1 MLQRAILVLAI
12 FLAILVALT
21 FGDALLSQAYAWI
34 SRLTGWVIHNFADI
48 YAGLHYYLSTHATK
62 VLLAIALTVPVSWW
76 VFRNRDKELRS
87 PANHRKIAIV
97 LAICLGWLGAHRFY
111 LGQIGW
117 GVMYLLILWLF
128 APLVIVLGLIDA
140 VRYFFMTDEQFTLVR
155 SN

>member
-1 MLQRAILVLAI
+1 MLQRAILVIAI

-21 FGDALLSQAYAWI
+21 FGDALLSHLYIWA
-34 SRLTGWVIHNFADI
+34 SRITGWLVHNFADV
-48 YAGLHYYLSTHATK
+48 YAGIRYYLSTHTTK

-76 VFRNRDKELRS
+76 VFRTREKELRS

-117 GVMYLLILWLF
+117 GIIYLLILWLF
-128 APLVIVLGLIDA
+128 APLVIVLSLIDA
-140 VRYFFMTDEQFTLVR
+140 LRYFFMTDEQFTVAR
-155 SN
+155 N